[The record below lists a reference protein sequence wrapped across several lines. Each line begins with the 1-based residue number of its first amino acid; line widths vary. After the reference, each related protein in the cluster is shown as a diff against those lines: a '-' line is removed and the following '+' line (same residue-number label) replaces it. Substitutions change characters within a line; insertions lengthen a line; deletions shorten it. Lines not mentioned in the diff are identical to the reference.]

1 MRFGTG
7 AAIAHANPVF
17 RSLVVV
23 AVFAGLPVLAQ
34 AAEIETQSSIDS
46 VTVYPDGAT
55 VTRIIKVNLTAG
67 DNTLLARDLPL
78 SLDSSSLRVEGQ
90 GGAPLTI
97 GAIDARPPRPQ
108 PPANLPEIDKRI
120 EALRDQRGALDGAI
134 AAATARRKFAERF
147 AEASPAGIG
156 DKGEARPLSE
166 WRSAFAAVGEEV
178 AAADGAVREARIKQR
193 DIDRELARLEVER
206 RAKPSRKLELRVDL
220 KAATAAPAT
229 LRVTYTVRGARWMP
243 LYDAR
248 LDTGARDRKPALE
261 LIRRA
266 EIVQATGEDWDN
278 VALSVSTVR
287 TGTGGDAPELRPLV
301 VHYPAPPP
309 PPVSASR
316 PLATLQRDA
325 VMAAAPAAR
334 FKSEAAALSFESA
347 REQEAALDTGG
358 YQVVFH
364 VPGRTSIAAQQGAKT
379 VRLATATVAP
389 ALIVHAVPSLDQT
402 AFLEAD
408 FKNADEAA
416 LLPGRVSLYRDGIY
430 VGRTTVTLTP
440 TGDTVRLGFGADD
453 KVRITHTVV
462 RKVTGTAGIIGSS
475 KTDER
480 EFKTGI
486 RNGHDVPIKVA
497 IEDRMPVSEAGD
509 IAVEMLPV
517 TTPPTAR
524 DWRDRRGVLQ
534 WAFDIAPGEA
544 RDIKFGWRV
553 SWPKDK
559 SVVMTPASQ

>member
-1 MRFGTG
+1 MRLVVC
-7 AAIAHANPVF
+7 AVMARANPVF
-17 RSLVVV
+17 RSLAVV
-23 AVFAGLPVLAQ
+23 AAVAGLSGLAQ
-34 AAEIETQSSIDS
+34 AAEIETQSSIDR

-55 VTRIIKVNLTAG
+55 VTRIIKADVSAG

-78 SLDSSSLRVEGQ
+78 SLDPSSLRVEGE
-90 GGAPLTI
+90 GGARLTI

-120 EALRDQRGALDGAI
+120 EVLRDQRGALDGAI

-147 AEASPAGIG
+147 AEASPAGLG

-178 AAADGAVREARIKQR
+178 SAADAAVREARIKQR
-193 DIDRELARLEVER
+193 DIDREVARLEVER
-206 RAKPSRKLELRVDL
+206 RAKPSRKLELRIDL
-220 KAATAAPAT
+220 NAATAAPAT

-248 LDTGARDRKPALE
+248 LDTGGKDRKPSLE

-278 VALSVSTVR
+278 VTLAVSTVR
-287 TGTGGDAPELRPLV
+287 TGKGGNAPELTSLLA
-301 VHYPAPPP
+301 HYPAPPP
-309 PPVSASR
+309 PPSAPR

-325 VMAAAPAAR
+325 IMAAGPAR
-334 FKSEAAALSFESA
+334 FKSEAAEPAVEAA
-347 REQEAALDTGG
+347 REQEAALDAGG
-358 YQVVFH
+358 YQVVFR

-379 VRLATATVAP
+379 VRLASATVAP
-389 ALIVHAVPSLDQT
+389 ELVVHAVPALDQT

-408 FKNADEAA
+408 FKNGDAAA
-416 LLPGRVSLYRDGIY
+416 LLPGRASLYRDGVY
-430 VGRTTVTLTP
+430 VGRTMVTLTP

-453 KVRITHTVV
+453 KVRITHAVV

-480 EFKTGI
+480 EFKIGV
-486 RNGHDVPIKVA
+486 RNGHDVPIKIA
-497 IEDRMPVSEAGD
+497 IEDRIPVSEAGD
-509 IAVEMLPV
+509 ITVEMLPI

-524 DWRDRRGVLQ
+524 DWRDKRGVLQ
-534 WAFDIAPGEA
+534 WTFDAAPGEA
-544 RDIKFGWRV
+544 RDIKLGWRV

-559 SVVMTPASQ
+559 SVVITPAPQ